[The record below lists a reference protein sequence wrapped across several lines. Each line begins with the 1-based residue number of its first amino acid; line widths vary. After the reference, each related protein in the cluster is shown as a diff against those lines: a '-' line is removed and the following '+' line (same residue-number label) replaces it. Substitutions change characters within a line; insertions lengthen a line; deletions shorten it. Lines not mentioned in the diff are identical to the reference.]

1 MVNTYPTG
9 CIPLSS
15 KPKNTNLCSWSVY
28 CNACGKSMPDTHFHC
43 NICENSDYDLCESC
57 VEDGQHC
64 PGQGHWLIKRNVV
77 NGNFVSSTTEKVSPK
92 AKVEIER
99 EIPGA
104 FTTKDE
110 KIVEKPDTASD
121 SQRAC
126 NSCIGRM
133 LTPSLVSFIL
143 FNHANIN

>member
-1 MVNTYPTG
+1 
-9 CIPLSS
+9 
-15 KPKNTNLCSWSVY
+15 
-28 CNACGKSMPDTHFHC
+28 MPDVHFHC

-77 NGNFVSSTTEKVSPK
+77 NGNFISSTTEKVSPK
-92 AKVEIER
+92 AKLEVDR

-110 KIVEKPDTASD
+110 KNVEKPGSALD

-126 NSCIGRM
+126 NSCIGCM
-133 LTPSLVSFIL
+133 LIPYLISFSFL
-143 FNHANIN
+143 NNANMK

>member
-1 MVNTYPTG
+1 
-9 CIPLSS
+9 
-15 KPKNTNLCSWSVY
+15 
-28 CNACGKSMPDTHFHC
+28 MPDAHFHC

-64 PGQGHWLIKRNVV
+64 PGQGHWLIKRNIV

-92 AKVEIER
+92 AKEEIER

-110 KIVEKPDTASD
+110 KNVEKPETASNF
-121 SQRAC
+121 QRAC
-126 NSCIGRM
+126 NSCIGRT
-133 LTPSLVSFIL
+133 LSPYLIAFIFL
-143 FNHANIN
+143 DYANMA